1 MATTSIATLAG
12 IASTVIFASSVLP
25 MLVKA
30 HRSRDLD
37 PYSLGNLVLANVG
50 NTVHSVYVLS
60 LPVGPI
66 WALHGFYVVTS
77 GLMLVWWLRYG
88 GARPVAVHRT
98 THAPPPEDG
107 LSARRGWRAPLPNV
121 VSQ

>member
-37 PYSLGNLVLANVG
+37 SYSLGNLVLANIG
-50 NTVHSVYVLS
+50 NAVHSVYVFS
-60 LPVGPI
+60 LPPGPI
-66 WALHGFYVVTS
+66 WALHGFYLVTS
-77 GLMLVWWLRYG
+77 GLMLLWWLRYG
-88 GARPVAVHRT
+88 GVGRP
-98 THAPPPEDG
+98 E
-107 LSARRGWRAPLPNV
+107 LSLEPRL
-121 VSQ
+121 Q